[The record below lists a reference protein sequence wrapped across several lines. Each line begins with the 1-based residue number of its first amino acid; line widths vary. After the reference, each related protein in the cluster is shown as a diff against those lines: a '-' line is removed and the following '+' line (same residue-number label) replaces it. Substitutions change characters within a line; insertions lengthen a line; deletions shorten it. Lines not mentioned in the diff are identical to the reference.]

1 MAKKTSAELL
11 EAFHKL
17 AVIDQS
23 QVHIAEPNFGKMS
36 SMHFYGW
43 ELGLKTGMYFLR
55 TKPAAQAI
63 QFTVDKSKVKDA
75 VAGKADKVSLAC

>member
-23 QVHIAEPNFGKMS
+23 QVHIAEPNFGKMR
-36 SMHFYGW
+36 SMHFFGW
-43 ELGLKTGMYFLR
+43 EIGLKTGM
-55 TKPAAQAI
+55 
-63 QFTVDKSKVKDA
+63 
-75 VAGKADKVSLAC
+75 